1 LVAFY
6 ELQNKYS
13 MKKIAFRLLLLIAF
27 ISLMGACNLIPE
39 DETTYDESLLYGKWK
54 SNTLYYKYLSD
65 GTGKTW
71 DTADD
76 VTEAEAQSFTW
87 TLVHSELT
95 HIHIMEMGTTV
106 PKVYTVTEL
115 TATTLKYKDSFNVSH
130 SFTTVN

>member
-1 LVAFY
+1 
-6 ELQNKYS
+6 
-13 MKKIAFRLLLLIAF
+13 MKKAAFRILLLISF
-27 ISLMGACNLIPE
+27 ITLMVACNLVTE
-39 DETTYDESLLYGKWK
+39 DGTTYDESLLFGKWK

-76 VTEAEAQSFTW
+76 VNEAEAQSFTW
-87 TLVHSELT
+87 TLVKSELT

-106 PKVYTVTEL
+106 PKIYTVTEL

-130 SFTTVN
+130 SFTKVN

>member
-1 LVAFY
+1 
-6 ELQNKYS
+6 
-13 MKKIAFRLLLLIAF
+13 MKKTASRIFLLLAF
-27 ISLMGACNLIPE
+27 TVLMGACTLTPE
-39 DETTYDESLLYGKWK
+39 DETTYDETLLFGKWK
-54 SNTLYYKYLSD
+54 SGTLYYKYMSD
-65 GTGKTW
+65 GSGKTW

-95 HIHIMEMGTTV
+95 HIHIMQMGTTV

-130 SFTTVN
+130 SFTKVN

>member
-1 LVAFY
+1 MMVACT
-6 ELQNKYS
+6 LT
-13 MKKIAFRLLLLIAF
+13 
-27 ISLMGACNLIPE
+27 PE
-39 DETTYDESLLYGKWK
+39 DEAIYDETLLYGKWK
-54 SNTLYYKYLSD
+54 SGTLYYKYLSG

-87 TLVHSELT
+87 KLVQTELT
-95 HIHIMEMGTTV
+95 HIHIMQMGTTV

-130 SFTTVN
+130 SFTKVD